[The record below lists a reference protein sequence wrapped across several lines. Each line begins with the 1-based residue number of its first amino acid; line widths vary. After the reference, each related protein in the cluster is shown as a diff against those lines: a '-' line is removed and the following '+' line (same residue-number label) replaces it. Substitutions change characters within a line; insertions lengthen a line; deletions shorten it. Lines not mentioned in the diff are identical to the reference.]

1 MQSSASNIQQ
11 ALGLQQIDL
20 EARAGVPADKVDAV
34 KELRAELQRLRTD
47 YGQALAEAKQAK
59 EANVALRQQLGSAQ
73 KAAGGGGQ
81 GEDQKA
87 L

>member
-59 EANVALRQQLGSAQ
+59 EANVALRQQLGSAH
-73 KAAGGGGQ
+73 KVAGGGG
-81 GEDQKA
+81 
-87 L
+87 